1 MDTASPYEASYD
13 INASGLYEVYA
24 VASDDDGN
32 DITSTVQRIKV
43 NEAED
48 TEDILTVSS
57 DSTVTRGSVAEVS
70 ATFVSPGGIG
80 YTNADAHVYVDGIYA
95 GTANK
100 LPYTPPA
107 AGQEDQGQQFAFSLA
122 ANFLGD
128 REIEFI
134 IFNGS
139 ETASAKTTIFA
150 EESPLS
156 DDLKFL
162 EDLWRGLYD
171 RNPTGSELGRYY
183 LRLQSGDLSRTQLIE
198 ELRSRAE
205 FIKARDI
212 LVAQKSLEG
221 EWGTVANVAHQRSQ
235 PLPFNE
241 CEWTT
246 R

>member
-1 MDTASPYEASYD
+1 M
-13 INASGLYEVYA
+13 
-24 VASDDDGN
+24 
-32 DITSTVQRIKV
+32 
-43 NEAED
+43 
-48 TEDILTVSS
+48 
-57 DSTVTRGSVAEVS
+57 
-70 ATFVSPGGIG
+70 
-80 YTNADAHVYVDGIYA
+80 
-95 GTANK
+95 
-100 LPYTPPA
+100 
-107 AGQEDQGQQFAFSLA
+107 
-122 ANFLGD
+122 
-128 REIEFI
+128 
-134 IFNGS
+134 
-139 ETASAKTTIFA
+139 
-150 EESPLS
+150 
-156 DDLKFL
+156 KFL

-221 EWGTVANVAHQRSQ
+221 EWGTVANGHQRSQ